1 MAFKVELVKPVDG
14 LERIDSDTGRIYK
27 RGDKTYRSVTSVL
40 SKLGADRLD
49 AWKASV
55 GHEKAAGIARAAAN
69 RGTIVHKL
77 CEDYLLGRTTNQP
90 IMPIYLDDFK
100 KAKQTLDRY
109 VRTIKG
115 VELQLYSDELRAAG
129 TCDLFCDWGITE
141 IREVKKPKIIPTI
154 VDFKTKRTQT
164 NPQVLKMHFIQETA
178 YAIMINELYNV
189 FPEKLVIIA
198 LEQNSPLP
206 TIYEART
213 VDYLDKTRQIFKS
226 IEM

>member
-1 MAFKVELVKPVDG
+1 MTFKLELVKPVEG
-14 LERIDSDTGRIYK
+14 LERIDSDSGRIYK

-40 SKLGADRLD
+40 SKLGADRLES
-49 AWKASV
+49 WKASV
-55 GHEKAAGIARAAAN
+55 GHDKAAAIAKQAAN

-77 CEDYLLGRTTNQP
+77 CEDYLMGKQTNQP

-100 KAKQTLDRY
+100 KAKQVIDRH
-109 VRTIKG
+109 VRVVKG

-129 TCDLFCDWGITE
+129 TTDVFCEWE
-141 IREVKKPKIIPTI
+141 VSNIRDVKKLICPAII
-154 VDFKTKRTQT
+154 DFKTKKSTV

-189 FPEKLVIIA
+189 FVPKLVIIA

-206 TIYEART
+206 SVYEART
-213 VDYLDKTRQIFKS
+213 VDYLDKTKQIFKS
-226 IEM
+226 IDM